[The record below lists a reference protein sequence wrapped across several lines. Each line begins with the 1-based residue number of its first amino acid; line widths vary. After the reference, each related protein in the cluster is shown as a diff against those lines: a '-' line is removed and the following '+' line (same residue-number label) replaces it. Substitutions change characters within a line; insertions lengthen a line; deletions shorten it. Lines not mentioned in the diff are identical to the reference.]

1 MESHGGIVEAPRGLA
16 KFVRLLTKSF
26 STQVPKQTQTT
37 TVGIADASMSALTSA
52 WFDIS
57 TERVE
62 IYDDAEEME
71 DTIDEVAVALDV
83 LADEAVNSEM
93 GAEESFRVVWESG
106 VSKRVQKYVEDSIAQ
121 CRLAEKMYGIT
132 RDTLLYG
139 DNFQQYILGPNL
151 QLVRVM
157 HMPPNS
163 MVRNEDEVGLLLR
176 GSTEGNF
183 AFEQYVPRTNK
194 FIAGFRAWQV
204 EHIRWNRRGS
214 SPYGRSMCY
223 TARHSWRKLKA
234 MEEALCVNW
243 LTRAFARLLFKLDVT
258 GKTEKEAT
266 AYIQRFKRGL
276 TQKKVVSGVLGD
288 EELSVVKDLFIGKG
302 FHDFSGQIHEGLTD
316 VSVLDTASTGF
327 THLDPVEYYQNK
339 ILTSM
344 RVPKAYLGL
353 ERDINAKATLSYQ
366 DRRFARTI
374 RRVQSVNSGF
384 VHHFVALTLLLKGIN
399 PRDVQYVIEWPNPSR
414 LDVVEEAQALQAFA
428 SAAQTLVSLGV
439 VDDEYIAAKFLQMTP
454 AQWTAVADRVKQKAQ
469 EVVDN
474 GQPTDDTDDDDTSG
488 D

>member
-1 MESHGGIVEAPRGLA
+1 MAALPTLEAPRGLA
-16 KFVRLLTKSF
+16 RLVGRLTKLF
-26 STQVPKQTQTT
+26 SQQVPAPTRTT
-37 TVGIADASMSALTSA
+37 TVGVADAEISALTSA
-52 WFDIS
+52 WFNIS
-57 TERVE
+57 TERIE

-83 LADEAVNSEM
+83 LADEAVNAEG
-93 GAEESFRVVWESG
+93 GAEESFRIIWGDG
-106 VSKRVQKYVEDSIAQ
+106 VSESVKDYVEAAIER
-121 CRLAEKMYGIT
+121 CRLREKMYGIT

-139 DNFQQYILGPNL
+139 DNFQQYILGEDFD
-151 QLVRVM
+151 LVRVM
-157 HMPPNS
+157 YMPPSS

-176 GSTEGNF
+176 GSTQNNF
-183 AFEQYVPRTNK
+183 AFEQYVPRTNR
-194 FIAGFRAWQV
+194 FIAGFRAWQM

-243 LTRAFARLLFKLDVT
+243 LTRAFARLLFVLDTT
-258 GKTEKEAT
+258 GKTSVEAT
-266 AYIQRFKRGL
+266 TYIQKFKAGL
-276 TQKKVVSGVLGD
+276 MNKKVVSGVLGD
-288 EELSVVKDLFIGKG
+288 EELSVVKDLFIGRG
-302 FHDFSGQIHEGLTD
+302 YHDFGGQIQEGLTD
-316 VSVLDTASTGF
+316 VRVLDTASTGF

-374 RRVQSVNSGF
+374 RRVQSVMSDF
-384 VHHFVALTLLLKGIN
+384 IHHFVALSLLLKGVN
-399 PRDVQYVIEWPNPSR
+399 PFEAKYVVEWPSPSR
-414 LDVVEEAQALQAFA
+414 LDVVEEAQALQSFSA
-428 SAAQTLVSLGV
+428 AAQTLVGLGV
-439 VDDEYIAAKFLQMTP
+439 VDDEYIALKFLQMSP
-454 AQWTAVADRVKQKAQ
+454 SQWSTVFDRIQSKAQ

-474 GQPTDDTDDDDTSG
+474 EQPAGDDTDG
-488 D
+488 DPADS